1 MILILPNGSSVYFI
15 FGFINSLSF
24 PPVSGAKDA
33 DHAIP
38 IGKSNGKNPVSNF
51 SKTVV
56 AFFIVT
62 MRYVFCYYTTWVSK
76 SILGIDKRYAMLFL
90 VFQVFAWVPLKMCFD
105 HEFSLS

>member
-38 IGKSNGKNPVSNF
+38 IGKSNGENPVSNF
-51 SKTVV
+51 SKTVI
-56 AFFIVT
+56 AFFIVAV
-62 MRYVFCYYTTWVSK
+62 RYVFCYYTMWVSK
-76 SILGIDKRYAMLFL
+76 SMLGIDKRDAMLFL
-90 VFQVFAWVPLKMCFD
+90 VFQIFAWFPLKMCLD
-105 HEFSLS
+105 HKFKLP